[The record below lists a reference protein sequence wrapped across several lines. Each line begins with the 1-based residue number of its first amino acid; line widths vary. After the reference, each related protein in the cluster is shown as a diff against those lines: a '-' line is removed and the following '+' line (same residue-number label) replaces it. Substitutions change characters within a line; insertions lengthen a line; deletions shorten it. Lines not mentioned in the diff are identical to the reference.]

1 MATIDE
7 QMATVTFTARE
18 LARLE
23 ASLESSY
30 ERWRDTGR
38 SYAATGYEREAR
50 AAQYLAAQHEKLGRR
65 VRAIRQR
72 LHSV

>member
-23 ASLESSY
+23 SSLETSY

-38 SYAATGYEREAR
+38 SYAATGMQREAR
-50 AAQYLAAQHEKLGRR
+50 AAKHLAEQHEQLGRR
-65 VRAIRQR
+65 VRAIRQK